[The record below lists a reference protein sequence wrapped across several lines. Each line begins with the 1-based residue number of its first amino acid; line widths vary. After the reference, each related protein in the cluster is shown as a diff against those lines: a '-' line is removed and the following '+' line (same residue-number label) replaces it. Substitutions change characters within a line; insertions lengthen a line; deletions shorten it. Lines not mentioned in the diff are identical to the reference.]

1 MIENMELE
9 WLNVGKIVNTHG
21 VRGEVRV
28 VSKTD
33 FPEER
38 YKKGSVLYIFKQGQ
52 SEPLKVTVASHR
64 QHKQFDLLTFEE
76 INSLN
81 EAEHLKESILKVE
94 KENLGSL
101 DEGEFYFHQI
111 IGCEVYDEEDKLIGQ
126 IKEILTPGA
135 NDVWVIGRKGKKDA
149 LIPYIP
155 SVVKNI
161 DISSKTVH
169 IEVLEGLIDE

>member
-1 MIENMELE
+1 MELD

-52 SEPLKVTVASHR
+52 KEPLKVTVASHR

-76 INSLN
+76 VGSLN
-81 EAEHLKESILKVE
+81 EAEQLKESILKVE
-94 KENLGSL
+94 KEHLGSL
-101 DEGEFYFHQI
+101 DEGEFYFHEI

-135 NDVWVIGRKGKKDA
+135 NDVWVVGRKGKKDA

-155 SVVKNI
+155 SVVKKI
-161 DISSKTVH
+161 DISSKKVH
-169 IEVLEGLIDE
+169 IEVMEGLIDE

>member
-1 MIENMELE
+1 MELE

-111 IGCEVYDEEDKLIGQ
+111 IGCEVYDEKDKLIGQ

-169 IEVLEGLIDE
+169 IEVMEGLIDE

>member
-94 KENLGSL
+94 KEHLGSL

-135 NDVWVIGRKGKKDA
+135 NDVWVVGRKGKKDA

-155 SVVKNI
+155 SVVKKI

-169 IEVLEGLIDE
+169 IEVMEGLIDA

>member
-1 MIENMELE
+1 MELE

-111 IGCEVYDEEDKLIGQ
+111 IGCEVYDEKDKLIYQ

-169 IEVLEGLIDE
+169 IEVMEGLIDE

>member
-1 MIENMELE
+1 MELE

-169 IEVLEGLIDE
+169 IDVMEGLIDE

>member
-1 MIENMELE
+1 MERE

-52 SEPLKVTVASHR
+52 GEPLKVTVASHR

-76 INSLN
+76 ISSLN
-81 EAEHLKESILKVE
+81 EAEQLKESILKVE
-94 KENLGSL
+94 KEHLGSL
-101 DEGEFYFHQI
+101 GEGEFYFHQI
-111 IGCEVYDEEDKLIGQ
+111 IGCEVYDEEDQLVGQ

-135 NDVWVIGRKGKKDA
+135 NDVWVVGRKGKKDA

-155 SVVKNI
+155 SVVKKI

-169 IEVLEGLIDE
+169 IEVMEGLIDE

>member
-38 YKKGSVLYIFKQGQ
+38 YKKGSVLYIFKQNQ
-52 SEPLKVTVASHR
+52 KEPLKVTVASHR

-76 INSLN
+76 VGSLN
-81 EAEHLKESILKVE
+81 EAEQLKESILKVE
-94 KENLGSL
+94 KEHLGSL
-101 DEGEFYFHQI
+101 DEGEFYFHEI
-111 IGCEVYDEEDKLIGQ
+111 IGCEVYDEKDKLIGQ
-126 IKEILTPGA
+126 IKEVLTPGA
-135 NDVWVIGRKGKKDA
+135 NDVWVVGRKGKKDA

-155 SVVKNI
+155 SVVKTV
-161 DISSKTVH
+161 DISSKKVH
-169 IEVLEGLIDE
+169 IEVMEGLIDE

>member
-1 MIENMELE
+1 MELE

-161 DISSKTVH
+161 DISSKTVR
-169 IEVLEGLIDE
+169 IEVMEGLIDE

>member
-1 MIENMELE
+1 MELE

-38 YKKGSVLYIFKQGQ
+38 YKKGSVLYIFKQNQ
-52 SEPLKVTVASHR
+52 KEPLKVTVTSHR

-76 INSLN
+76 VGSLN
-81 EAEHLKESILKVE
+81 EAEQLKESILKVE
-94 KENLGSL
+94 KEHLGSL
-101 DEGEFYFHQI
+101 DEGEFYFHEI

-126 IKEILTPGA
+126 IKEVLTPGA
-135 NDVWVIGRKGKKDA
+135 NDVWVVGRKGKKDA

-155 SVVKNI
+155 SVVKTV
-161 DISSKTVH
+161 DISSKKVH
-169 IEVLEGLIDE
+169 IEVMEGLIDE

>member
-1 MIENMELE
+1 MVQE

-52 SEPLKVTVASHR
+52 GEPLKVTVASHR

-76 INSLN
+76 ISSLN
-81 EAEHLKESILKVE
+81 EAELLKESILKVE
-94 KENLGSL
+94 KEHLGAL

-111 IGCEVYDEEDKLIGQ
+111 IGCEVYDEEDQLVGQ

-135 NDVWVIGRKGKKDA
+135 NDVWVVGRKGKKDA

-155 SVVKNI
+155 SVVKKINI
-161 DISSKTVH
+161 ASKTIH
-169 IEVLEGLIDE
+169 IEVMEGLIDE

>member
-81 EAEHLKESILKVE
+81 EAEHLKESILKV
-94 KENLGSL
+94 KKRTSWVIRRRRIL
-101 DEGEFYFHQI
+101 FPPKI

-135 NDVWVIGRKGKKDA
+135 NDVWVVGRKGKKRCPHSIYTICRQKDRY
-149 LIPYIP
+149 LIQ
-155 SVVKNI
+155 NR
-161 DISSKTVH
+161 TH
-169 IEVLEGLIDE
+169 

>member
-1 MIENMELE
+1 MERE

-52 SEPLKVTVASHR
+52 GEPLKVTVASHR

-76 INSLN
+76 ISSLN
-81 EAEHLKESILKVE
+81 EAEQLKESILKVE
-94 KENLGSL
+94 KEHLGSL
-101 DEGEFYFHQI
+101 REGEFYFHQI
-111 IGCEVYDEEDKLIGQ
+111 IGCEVYDEEDQLVGQ

-135 NDVWVIGRKGKKDA
+135 NDVWVVGRKGKKDA

-155 SVVKNI
+155 SVVKKI

-169 IEVLEGLIDE
+169 IEVMEGLIDE

>member
-1 MIENMELE
+1 MEQE

-52 SEPLKVTVASHR
+52 GEPLKVTVASHR

-76 INSLN
+76 ISSLN
-81 EAEHLKESILKVE
+81 EAELLKESILKVE
-94 KENLGSL
+94 KEYLGSL

-111 IGCEVYDEEDKLIGQ
+111 IGCEVYDEENQLVGQ

-135 NDVWVIGRKGKKDA
+135 NDVWVVGRKGKKDA

-155 SVVKNI
+155 SVVKKIN
-161 DISSKTVH
+161 ISSKTIH
-169 IEVLEGLIDE
+169 IEVMEGLIDE

>member
-1 MIENMELE
+1 MELE

-169 IEVLEGLIDE
+169 IEVMEGLIDE

>member
-1 MIENMELE
+1 MQQD

-21 VRGEVRV
+21 VRGEVRII
-28 VSKTD
+28 SKTD

-38 YKKGSVLYIFKQGQ
+38 YKIGNTLYLFKKGQDM
-52 SEPLKVTVASHR
+52 PTKVTVSSHR

-76 INSLN
+76 IESLN
-81 EAEHLKESILKVE
+81 EAEQLKEAILKVE

-101 DEGEFYFHQI
+101 DEGEFYFHEI
-111 IGCEVYDEEDKLIGQ
+111 IGCDVYDENETLIGR

-135 NDVWVIGRKGKKDA
+135 NDVWVVARKGKKDV

-155 SVVKNI
+155 SVVKTI
-161 DISSKTVH
+161 DIENKAIHV
-169 IEVLEGLIDE
+169 EVMEGLIDE

>member
-1 MIENMELE
+1 MELE

>member
-1 MIENMELE
+1 MELD

-52 SEPLKVTVASHR
+52 KEPLKVTVASHR

-76 INSLN
+76 VGSLN
-81 EAEHLKESILKVE
+81 EAEQLKESILKVE
-94 KENLGSL
+94 KEHLGSL
-101 DEGEFYFHQI
+101 DEGEFYFHEI

-135 NDVWVIGRKGKKDA
+135 NDVWVVGRKGKKDA

-155 SVVKNI
+155 SVVKTV
-161 DISSKTVH
+161 DISSKKVH
-169 IEVLEGLIDE
+169 IEVMEGLIDE

>member
-1 MIENMELE
+1 MELE

-38 YKKGSVLYIFKQGQ
+38 YKKGSVLYIFKQNQ
-52 SEPLKVTVASHR
+52 KEPLKVTVASHR

-76 INSLN
+76 VGSLN
-81 EAEHLKESILKVE
+81 EAEQLKESILKVE
-94 KENLGSL
+94 KEHLGSL
-101 DEGEFYFHQI
+101 DEGEFYFHEI

-126 IKEILTPGA
+126 IKEVLTPGA
-135 NDVWVIGRKGKKDA
+135 NDVWVVGKKKKKDA

-155 SVVKNI
+155 SVVKTV
-161 DISSKTVH
+161 DISSKKVH
-169 IEVLEGLIDE
+169 IEVMEGLIDE

>member
-1 MIENMELE
+1 MELE

-94 KENLGSL
+94 KEHLGSL

-135 NDVWVIGRKGKKDA
+135 NDVWVVGRKGKKDS

-155 SVVKNI
+155 SVVKKI

-169 IEVLEGLIDE
+169 IEVMEGLIDE

>member
-1 MIENMELE
+1 MELE

-169 IEVLEGLIDE
+169 IELMEGLIDE

>member
-64 QHKQFDLLTFEE
+64 QHKQFDLITFEE
-76 INSLN
+76 ISSLN

-94 KENLGSL
+94 KEHLGSL

-135 NDVWVIGRKGKKDA
+135 NDVWVVGRKGKKM
-149 LIPYIP
+149 P
-155 SVVKNI
+155 SFHI
-161 DISSKTVH
+161 YHLSSKRSISHPKPYT
-169 IEVLEGLIDE
+169 LK

>member
-1 MIENMELE
+1 MELE

-38 YKKGSVLYIFKQGQ
+38 YKKGSVLYIFKQNQ
-52 SEPLKVTVASHR
+52 KEPLKVTVASHR

-76 INSLN
+76 VGSLN
-81 EAEHLKESILKVE
+81 EAEQLKESILKVE
-94 KENLGSL
+94 KEHLGSL
-101 DEGEFYFHQI
+101 DEGEFYFHEI

-126 IKEILTPGA
+126 IKEVLTPGA
-135 NDVWVIGRKGKKDA
+135 NDVWVVGRKGKKDA

-155 SVVKNI
+155 SVVKTV
-161 DISSKTVH
+161 DILSKKVH
-169 IEVLEGLIDE
+169 IEVMEGLIDE

>member
-1 MIENMELE
+1 MELE

-38 YKKGSVLYIFKQGQ
+38 YKKGSVLYIFKQNQ
-52 SEPLKVTVASHR
+52 KEPLKVTVASHR

-76 INSLN
+76 VGSLN
-81 EAEHLKESILKVE
+81 EAEQLKESILKVE
-94 KENLGSL
+94 KEHLGSL
-101 DEGEFYFHQI
+101 DEGEFYFHEI
-111 IGCEVYDEEDKLIGQ
+111 IGCEVYDEKDKLIGQ
-126 IKEILTPGA
+126 IKEVLTPGA
-135 NDVWVIGRKGKKDA
+135 NDVWVVGRKGKKDA

-155 SVVKNI
+155 SVVKTV
-161 DISSKTVH
+161 DISSKKVH
-169 IEVLEGLIDE
+169 IEVMEGLIDE

>member
-1 MIENMELE
+1 MELE

-33 FPEER
+33 FREER

-52 SEPLKVTVASHR
+52 KEPLKVTVAAHR

-81 EAEHLKESILKVE
+81 EAELLKESILKVE
-94 KENLGSL
+94 KEHLGSL

-169 IEVLEGLIDE
+169 IEVMEGLIDE

>member
-1 MIENMELE
+1 MELD

-52 SEPLKVTVASHR
+52 KDPLKVTVASHR

-76 INSLN
+76 IGSLN
-81 EAEHLKESILKVE
+81 EAEQLKESILKVE
-94 KENLGSL
+94 KEHLGSL

-111 IGCEVYDEEDKLIGQ
+111 IGCEVYDEQDKLIGQ

-135 NDVWVIGRKGKKDA
+135 NDVWVVQRKGKKDA

-155 SVVKNI
+155 SVVKKI
-161 DISSKTVH
+161 DISSKTIH
-169 IEVLEGLIDE
+169 IEVMEGLIDE

>member
-38 YKKGSVLYIFKQGQ
+38 YKKGSILYIFKQNQ
-52 SEPLKVTVASHR
+52 KEPIKVTVASHR

-76 INSLN
+76 VGSLN
-81 EAEHLKESILKVE
+81 EAEQLKESMLKVE
-94 KENLGSL
+94 KEHLGSL
-101 DEGEFYFHQI
+101 DEGEFYFHEI

-126 IKEILTPGA
+126 I
-135 NDVWVIGRKGKKDA
+135 
-149 LIPYIP
+149 
-155 SVVKNI
+155 
-161 DISSKTVH
+161 ISNLK
-169 IEVLEGLIDE
+169 

>member
-1 MIENMELE
+1 MELE

-38 YKKGSVLYIFKQGQ
+38 YKKGSVLYIFKQNQ
-52 SEPLKVTVASHR
+52 KEPIKVTVASHR

-76 INSLN
+76 VGSLN
-81 EAEHLKESILKVE
+81 EAEQLKESILKVE
-94 KENLGSL
+94 KEHLGSL
-101 DEGEFYFHQI
+101 DEGEFYFHEI

-126 IKEILTPGA
+126 IKEVLTPGA
-135 NDVWVIGRKGKKDA
+135 NDVWVVGRKGKKDA

-155 SVVKNI
+155 SVVKTV
-161 DISSKTVH
+161 DISSKKVH
-169 IEVLEGLIDE
+169 IEVKEGLIDE